1 MDKQKLSSLENWNN
15 HSTNSMDLL
24 YTTQQQI
31 SDSIKDFLRHPE
43 LGTSFIMEYLEVIKQ
58 DRKNSTTSYSISSEI
73 GRNLMNI
80 EHALLIQANKDN
92 NLQIPEENLNF
103 HTLKLFLQNI
113 SKKDQSSVSVWE
125 NISPEIE
132 FIDDII
138 LPPDEIKPQTGFA
151 NWNRNP
157 EQHTREFDKY
167 SLVLQIL
174 KENPHIQLIDRPLQG
189 KVDPRSMRKKSYI
202 VFKLTTPYP
211 KTLYINNLYGQASY
225 ITEGHL
231 TKEELTT
238 YKKSDHRAVNH
249 PRVKFFSYKDPLEL
263 NPQGLTDRKTVILNY
278 LTQENRPETQED
290 MSREKNKESKTKKEK
305 TNSLKRIKLTSEI
318 ARELVINKYGNNEGN
333 IPNPQQALEY
343 LLFKG
348 TEWRMTSFKI
358 SHDNKDIGTLAL
370 HTIFN
375 IRREKRNDLYKDDA
389 WYELLGKVFDKT
401 VEQISELVRNI
412 CKTLIIKTYWTVD
425 NTPDPQQALEYLLFK
440 GTEWRRTSF
449 KISHDNK
456 DIGII
461 ALHTIF
467 NIRRERKND
476 LYKDDAWY
484 ELLGKVFN
492 LTQEELNTKIKYL
505 EEKEKNRLQNTYK
518 ELLIKTYWTV
528 DNTPDPQQA
537 LEYLLFKGT
546 EWRMTSFKISHDNK
560 DIGTLALHT
569 IFNIRREKRNDL
581 YKDDAWYELLG
592 KVFDKTVEQL
602 EAMRKRNWFK

>member
-290 MSREKNKESKTKKEK
+290 MSREKNKESETKKEK

-318 ARELVINKYGNNEGN
+318 ARDLIIETYWTVDNNTD
-333 IPNPQQALEY
+333 PQKALEV
-343 LLFKG
+343 LLLKG
-348 TEWRMTSFKI
+348 ARWRQYAFKI
-358 SHDNKDIGTLAL
+358 FHNNKDIGITTLCSL
-370 HTIFN
+370 FN
-375 IRREKRNDLYKDDA
+375 IKRENQSDLYKDDV

-401 VEQISELVRNI
+401 
-412 CKTLIIKTYWTVD
+412 T
-425 NTPDPQQALEYLLFK
+425 
-440 GTEWRRTSF
+440 
-449 KISHDNK
+449 
-456 DIGII
+456 
-461 ALHTIF
+461 
-467 NIRRERKND
+467 
-476 LYKDDAWY
+476 
-484 ELLGKVFN
+484 
-492 LTQEELNTKIKYL
+492 
-505 EEKEKNRLQNTYK
+505 
-518 ELLIKTYWTV
+518 
-528 DNTPDPQQA
+528 
-537 LEYLLFKGT
+537 
-546 EWRMTSFKISHDNK
+546 
-560 DIGTLALHT
+560 
-569 IFNIRREKRNDL
+569 
-581 YKDDAWYELLG
+581 
-592 KVFDKTVEQL
+592 EQL
-602 EAMRKRNWFK
+602 EVIRKRNWFK